1 MGENVRAKLHDGQ
14 VHSCRM
20 THAECLCKSALMDA
34 DQDAARRFV
43 KEILRIT
50 GWTANRLAKEAAIS
64 HTTIS
69 RFLNN
74 EDVTHTLSTRTLSK
88 IRAAASQEIA
98 PEQLDALWLISQR
111 RPTRLSG

>member
-1 MGENVRAKLHDGQ
+1 
-14 VHSCRM
+14 
-20 THAECLCKSALMDA
+20 MDE

-50 GWTANRLAKEAAIS
+50 GWTANRLAKEAGIY

-74 EDVTHTLSTRTLSK
+74 EDVTHTLSTRTISK
-88 IRAAASQEIA
+88 IRAAASQGIA
-98 PEQLDALWLISQR
+98 PEQLDNLWLIAQR
-111 RPTRLSG
+111 QPTRRSG